1 MRLRKSILAISSG
14 ITFFIISGCSSSPEV
29 SDSLYRSS
37 EEGRSKRIVR
47 CKVLEAREVK
57 IRSEKGD
64 NAGSLFGAIIGHG
77 AGSEIGGGSASVYGS
92 MLGTFGGTAI
102 GDKVGDK
109 LSERKAVEYSVILT
123 DGEESTHVQSLLK
136 GDRILGKNEDCRLQ
150 VSYDGKNRVLP
161 VRGFSEAVTAPKKT
175 RIIKQ

>member
-1 MRLRKSILAISSG
+1 MIARKPKYIISIGVALLVL
-14 ITFFIISGCSSSPEV
+14 SGCSSSPEV
-29 SDSLYRSS
+29 TDSLYRAS
-37 EEGRSKRIVR
+37 EEGRSKKVVR

-64 NAGSLFGAIIGHG
+64 NAGSTFGAIIGYG
-77 AGSEIGGGSASVYGS
+77 AGSEIGGGTGSIYSSLLGS
-92 MLGTFGGTAI
+92 MGGAMI

-123 DGEESTHVQSLLK
+123 NGEESTHVQSFLK
-136 GDRILGKNEDCRLQ
+136 GDRVLGKDEDCRLQ

-161 VRGFSEAVTAPKKT
+161 VRGFSDAVTAPKKT
-175 RIIKQ
+175 KIIN